1 MSQLLEIT
9 FFRTAVSA
17 LDGSKLIFTENDFF
31 FSGVEMVKIGVRV
44 GGSKGIKETQWLHA
58 VFDARWYKVQNK

>member
-1 MSQLLEIT
+1 MSQLLEIS
-9 FFRTAVSA
+9 FFRTEVSA

-31 FSGVEMVKIGVRV
+31 FFWSRDVKIGVRV
-44 GGSKGIKETQWLHA
+44 GGSKGIKETQWLHE